1 MDGRRKLVFVG
12 GLVALG
18 LAGCTTTKPTAPEAP
33 PPQLGKN
40 SLYVPEPADDPEKK
54 EGPLASSSMVTFA
67 NLWVEIVARDPNK
80 PAAEREQLLN
90 KARLVYQD
98 VLQRE
103 PKNVDAL
110 LGLGQMYQVAGE
122 VEKLREVEQRAI
134 SQYPQD
140 AKVWAWVA
148 VRRAQA
154 KNWDSAIDSYQ
165 HAVKLDPDNRV
176 YRTHL
181 GFTLARAGRYSEGYE
196 WLSRSMRE
204 PDARFSLAKMMIHNG
219 EVEKARAELQLCLK
233 ADPEM
238 KAASELLSALANGLP
253 QPGSVLPEP
262 GNVLPQPG
270 IIPPQTGNAVPLTGN
285 TLPPLSTVPPQ
296 ISNAVPPTANSLPQP
311 SIVQPAPSLV
321 PPPTPPQTQP
331 ANGVLQPGPVEIR

>member
-1 MDGRRKLVFVG
+1 MDGRRKLVFAG

-40 SLYVPEPADDPEKK
+40 SIYVPEPADDPEKK
-54 EGPLASSSMVTFA
+54 DGPLACSTMVLFA
-67 NLWVEIVARDPNK
+67 NLWVEMVAKDPNK

-90 KARLVYQD
+90 KARTVYQD

-122 VEKLREVEQRAI
+122 ADKLREVEQRLI
-134 SQYPQD
+134 SQYPQN

-148 VRRAQA
+148 VRQAQA
-154 KNWDSAIDSYQ
+154 KNWDAAIESYQ
-165 HAVKLDPDNRV
+165 HAVKLDPENRV

-181 GFTLARAGRYSEGYE
+181 GFTLARAGRYPEGYE

-204 PDARFSLAKMMIHNG
+204 PDARFNLAKMMIHNG
-219 EVEKARAELQLCLK
+219 EVEKARAELRLCLK

-238 KAASELLSALANGLP
+238 KAAGDLLSALANGLP
-253 QPGSVLPEP
+253 QSGNVLPEP
-262 GNVLPQPG
+262 SNALPLPNSVAPQPNSVPPLPGNVPTLPNYSAPLPNSVPLPSSVAPEASK
-270 IIPPQTGNAVPLTGN
+270 PPQ
-285 TLPPLSTVPPQ
+285 LP
-296 ISNAVPPTANSLPQP
+296 N
-311 SIVQPAPSLV
+311 
-321 PPPTPPQTQP
+321 
-331 ANGVLQPGPVEIR
+331 NGVLQPGPVEIR